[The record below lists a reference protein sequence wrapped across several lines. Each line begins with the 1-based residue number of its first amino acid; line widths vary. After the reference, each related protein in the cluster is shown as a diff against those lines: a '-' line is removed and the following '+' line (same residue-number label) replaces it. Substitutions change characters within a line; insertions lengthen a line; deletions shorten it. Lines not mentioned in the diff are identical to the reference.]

1 MKERISTLM
10 DGELF
15 EDETE
20 ALLGRIKHH
29 PEARQEWQ
37 TYHLIGDALRQ
48 PGYISRDISVTL
60 RERLQD
66 EPTVLAPRIRIS
78 QKIRYFAMSAA
89 ASLMALALVAWMSVQ
104 ISSEPPTR
112 QIAQQQPGNV
122 QAGNVKPGV
131 NSGTKVVDDYLMAHQ
146 EVSPSTDVQ
155 GAASYIHTVAAR

>member
-1 MKERISTLM
+1 MKERISTMM

-20 ALLGRIKHH
+20 ALLSRIKHH

-48 PGYISRDISVTL
+48 PQHISRDISATL
-60 RERLQD
+60 RERLQL
-66 EPTVLAPRIRIS
+66 EPTVLAPRRKIS
-78 QKIRYFAMSAA
+78 QKVRYFAMSAA
-89 ASLMALALVAWMSVQ
+89 ASLMALALVIWMSAQ
-104 ISSEPPTR
+104 IGAEPAT
-112 QIAQQQPGNV
+112 QQMAVQQQAGAV
-122 QAGNVKPGV
+122 QPAGLAARQG
-131 NSGTKVVDDYLMAHQ
+131 VDDYLMAHQ

>member
-48 PGYISRDISVTL
+48 PGHISRDISVTL
-60 RERLQD
+60 RERLQQ
-66 EPTVLAPRIRIS
+66 EPAVLAPRSRIS
-78 QKIRYFAMSAA
+78 KKMRYFAMSAA

-104 ISSEPPTR
+104 ISSEPATQ
-112 QIAQQQPGNV
+112 QIARQQPGNV
-122 QAGNVKPGV
+122 QPVVNAGN
-131 NSGTKVVDDYLMAHQ
+131 KVVDDYLMAHQ

>member
-48 PGYISRDISVTL
+48 PGHIPRDISVTL
-60 RERLQD
+60 RERLQR
-66 EPTVLAPRIRIS
+66 EPAVLAPRTRIS
-78 QKIRYFAMSAA
+78 QRIRYFAMSAA

-104 ISSEPPTR
+104 ISSEPATP
-112 QIAQQQPGNV
+112 QIARQQPGNL
-122 QAGNVKPGV
+122 QPGV
-131 NSGTKVVDDYLMAHQ
+131 NSGNKVVDDYLMAHQ

-155 GAASYIHTVAAR
+155 GAASYIHTVAVR